1 MLPLDPVAG
10 GVDLALIVDPAV
22 MGVGFRGGCRQDR
35 KGIVALRFGHDEQL
49 VPVIF
54 PVAEVDDERMAA
66 VMFAQQR
73 DGQPFPEDPFEGGE
87 DVLPHVIVS
96 VGHPMFVAQLLGL
109 RPELLLHD
117 MRQLPAVAD
126 DDDIPATGAADGRRE
141 DIDLR
146 RLVDDDIVEQVPR
159 ADRSAQRM
167 GRTQHDRIAF
177 DEGAEIRPVV
187 LHRERGSL
195 LLPRFVQPF
204 VFAVEH
210 IAEQRFRHL
219 PVRFDQALRT
229 LLIGRCPE
237 PGDAVRE
244 LGDVG
249 FVELAIG
256 IGGQQLRIRE

>member
-96 VGHPMFVAQLLGL
+96 VGHPMIVAQLLGL
-109 RPELLLHD
+109 RLAPQRSLERLPCDRRVLDVPLRVHAHRPQSEL
-117 MRQLPAVAD
+117 
-126 DDDIPATGAADGRRE
+126 
-141 DIDLR
+141 
-146 RLVDDDIVEQVPR
+146 
-159 ADRSAQRM
+159 RM
-167 GRTQHDRIAF
+167 HEHRTQK
-177 DEGAEIRPVV
+177 V
-187 LHRERGSL
+187 
-195 LLPRFVQPF
+195 
-204 VFAVEH
+204 H
-210 IAEQRFRHL
+210 IAEATR
-219 PVRFDQALRT
+219 
-229 LLIGRCPE
+229 E
-237 PGDAVRE
+237 VRE
-244 LGDVG
+244 DHDRKFEAL
-249 FVELAIG
+249 
-256 IGGQQLRIRE
+256 